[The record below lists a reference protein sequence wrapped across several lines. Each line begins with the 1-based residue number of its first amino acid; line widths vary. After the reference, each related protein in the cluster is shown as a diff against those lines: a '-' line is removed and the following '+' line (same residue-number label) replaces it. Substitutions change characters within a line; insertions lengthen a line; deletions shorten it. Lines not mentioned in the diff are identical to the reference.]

1 MKLFT
6 AVAVCFVLMGYLPY
20 MAVATTAALLF
31 GSEGGVLC
39 ATELAAEQQAGMLC
53 AVGAEH
59 RCHRLL
65 HPKDIA
71 PRLT

>member
-6 AVAVCFVLMGYLPY
+6 AVAVCFVLMGYLPN
-20 MAVATTAALLF
+20 MAVATTGALLF

-53 AVGAEH
+53 AVSAVH

-71 PRLT
+71 PHLT

>member
-39 ATELAAEQQAGMLC
+39 ATELAAEQQAGML
-53 AVGAEH
+53 
-59 RCHRLL
+59 
-65 HPKDIA
+65 
-71 PRLT
+71 